1 MSSPLVQQQR
11 KAQAINDAV
20 EAVRAVKP
28 DAERLDMTLGEP
40 MLADEDRI
48 VAIVAELAELVGRQE
63 RAIDKLEKPEK
74 ARTRKK

>member
-1 MSSPLVQQQR
+1 
-11 KAQAINDAV
+11 
-20 EAVRAVKP
+20 VKP

-63 RAIDKLEKPEK
+63 RAIDELVEKPEK